1 MCRRDIQLLKSL
13 LARIQELE
21 ARIANQDELLVQ
33 HQAPSGDIET
43 IAAAAQAPLVE
54 SLSATP
60 TRSALFVSWVLPLIL
75 LLMAHGLIVVILD
88 LNVLYL
94 RVVSLL
100 VPLPFSLLLTARA
113 KQPLW
118 ALATMTVV
126 LSMLAVLGM
135 SALTATLDGTPI
147 LPNGLRE
154 WREFLEYAASIGLSY
169 ITGAIIGHALW
180 VRQHVG
186 LKLEQVRGVALKIAQ
201 VLSSGQ
207 AGAEKLQA
215 VANRAKEIST
225 VLAATGTTV
234 ASTYLG
240 LKGLLG
246 G

>member
-1 MCRRDIQLLKSL
+1 MKSL

-126 LSMLAVLGM
+126 LSILAVLGM

-186 LKLEQVRGVALKIAQ
+186 LNKLEQVRGVALKIAQ

>member
-1 MCRRDIQLLKSL
+1 LKSL
-13 LARIQELE
+13 LTRIQELE
-21 ARIANQDELLVQ
+21 ARIAKQDELSVQ
-33 HQAPSGDIET
+33 HQASSGDIET
-43 IAAAAQAPLVE
+43 IAGAAQAPLVE

-60 TRSALFVSWVLPLIL
+60 TRSALIVFWVLPLIL

-118 ALATMTVV
+118 ALATMTVI

-147 LPNGLRE
+147 LPNGSRE

-186 LKLEQVRGVALKIAQ
+186 LNKLEQVRGVALKIAQ